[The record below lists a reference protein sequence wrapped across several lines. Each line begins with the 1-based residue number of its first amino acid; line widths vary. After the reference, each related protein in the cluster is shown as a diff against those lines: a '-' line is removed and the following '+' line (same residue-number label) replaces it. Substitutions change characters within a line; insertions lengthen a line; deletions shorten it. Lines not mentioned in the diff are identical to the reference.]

1 MAETPKYNPAEAF
14 DTQLQEN
21 QAEAVKNLDTTLTD
35 KMAWALRASNEYGQ
49 AAESHLKAVLGAKAA
64 EATQEIKQIR
74 DTQSGELNAVEK
86 RILLDVQK
94 IVFTSIQERTFLWL
108 DMAAMDKTKADG
120 EESVSTVPELVKLK
134 EISSM
139 IELMDV
145 QGMVYNALPEGMK
158 KSYLES
164 VGRSFNPDFYDVLKK
179 NNDGKDL
186 LDADWAL
193 LLTEVKNLG
202 TNPNSIQQSSVIM
215 TLGLLSSANRT
226 ELVRKMA
233 AEESFPNF
241 GAVLTSMVGSGYL
254 TVLAATEVLDDKIA
268 SLEGNQKAKEELE
281 SLQATRARINGESM
295 KRTQT
300 ETAEIRIKAA
310 KHYSTRSIGH
320 KNRAR
325 EMLTV
330 KGIGSALL
338 TVNGMMT
345 VLANVAMG
353 LSDPL
358 DIPLNP
364 ALWIGVAQ
372 VGAGLEISGG
382 HGGLVSTPKELLAKL
397 AKDKNEEKD
406 DKMTAYKEAFQAGL
420 NNYHR
425 EAHFYAN
432 YAERIVTVYKAKKA
446 KNPDQPAVITLKDIG
461 VTKKEDLP
469 EQFQDLWEKKSVL
482 EAKMT
487 EWVAQF
493 SRTSSADAMRAPEAQ
508 GQRDFIEAARKEV
521 GSKKDI
527 KPYIELPPFDYKAE

>member
-1 MAETPKYNPAEAF
+1 MGEAQKYNPAEAF
-14 DTQLQEN
+14 DAQLQEN
-21 QAEAVKNLDTTLTD
+21 QAEAVKALDTTLTD

-49 AAESHLKAVLGAKAA
+49 AAESRLKAVLGAKA
-64 EATQEIKQIR
+64 EQATQEIRQIR
-74 DTQSGELNAVEK
+74 DTQAGELNEVER
-86 RILLDVQK
+86 RILLDTQK
-94 IVFTSIQERTFLWL
+94 VVFTSIQERTFLWL

-120 EESVSTVPELVKLK
+120 QEAVSSMPELVKLK

-158 KSYLES
+158 KSYLRS

-186 LDADWAL
+186 LDADWTL
-193 LLTEVKNLG
+193 LLTEVSELG
-202 TNPNSIQQSSVIM
+202 TNPNSLEQSSVIM
-215 TLGLLSSANRT
+215 TLGLLSPANRT
-226 ELVRKMA
+226 ELVRRMVK
-233 AEESFPNF
+233 EESFPNF
-241 GAVLTSMVGSGYL
+241 EAVLTTMVGSGYL
-254 TVLAATEVLDDKIA
+254 TVLQATEVLDEKIA
-268 SLEGNQKAKEELE
+268 SLEGNPKAKEALE

-310 KHYSTRSIGH
+310 KHYSTRSFGH

-325 EMLTV
+325 ELLTV

-345 VLANVAMG
+345 VFANVAMG

-372 VGAGLEISGG
+372 VGAGLEMSGG
-382 HGGLVSTPKELLAKL
+382 HGGLVSTPKKLAAKL
-397 AKDKNEEKD
+397 VTDKDEEKD
-406 DKMTAYKEAFQAGL
+406 DKMEAYKTAFKTEL

-446 KNPDQPAVITLKDIG
+446 KNPDQPATITLKDIG

-493 SRTSSADAMRAPEAQ
+493 SRTNSADAMRAPEAQ

-521 GSKKDI
+521 GARDM